1 MKRIKENIRFACLAA
16 LAIGFAACSQDELSP
31 LTGGTEGTPVTFTA
45 AGLTMPQVE
54 TRATVDGTWDDA
66 LSVAIKIGSE
76 VKEYTATP
84 NDADSKTASLA
95 AAEGVMPFYWR
106 HSTETK
112 DVQAWY
118 PYNDGETSMP
128 AEVVVQQ
135 DQSIEANY
143 LASDLLS
150 ASGQVSYGNTAL
162 TFEHRTSKITIQLKA
177 ADGST
182 ANLDNS
188 KVLLY
193 NLSTT
198 NGNPTNIYCYSASDD
213 GSAHH
218 ALVAPQTFDENKE
231 FLKLI
236 LADGAVHNYVQS
248 EPITFEAGYQYVF
261 TITVT
266 DTGIKVTVGEAIPWG
281 DEVSSENSMVASE
294 DGYYI
299 ITDDTGRLTYY
310 VSSEAGLNAWRDYT
324 DRYVDFMTEANRFT
338 NLVLLGDITL
348 TKNDDGSSNWTPI
361 SRYYGTIEGNGHTI
375 DNIVVHRSDVYGDAA
390 FIGTLEL
397 DACVRN
403 LTIGSGS
410 SFKSISAVASI
421 AVTCFDSRIINC
433 HSAATLEGDFYYR
446 QIFSEHGLI
455 GGIVTGC
462 RGYDAS
468 YLIGCSFS
476 GKMTATTTTQEA
488 LSIHMGGICGW
499 CINDY
504 SSYSGSA
511 GTMHIVGCANYG
523 EMVLKD
529 ISGSTLSHVGG
540 IVGSHQSEGPAINS
554 YVTSCAMTGTMSFE
568 NVSSTNINTDGAIGR
583 MELSSASHVYWASE
597 SIDANLR
604 SPYRSTD
611 STYDTLQEVDGSNIT
626 WTTAVDNMNA
636 AIETWNAAN
645 GNLCPVHYVLTG
657 NKPVLMKN

>member
-1 MKRIKENIRFACLAA
+1 
-16 LAIGFAACSQDELSP
+16 
-31 LTGGTEGTPVTFTA
+31 
-45 AGLTMPQVE
+45 
-54 TRATVDGTWDDA
+54 
-66 LSVAIKIGSE
+66 
-76 VKEYTATP
+76 
-84 NDADSKTASLA
+84 
-95 AAEGVMPFYWR
+95 
-106 HSTETK
+106 
-112 DVQAWY
+112 
-118 PYNDGETSMP
+118 
-128 AEVVVQQ
+128 
-135 DQSIEANY
+135 
-143 LASDLLS
+143 
-150 ASGQVSYGNTAL
+150 
-162 TFEHRTSKITIQLKA
+162 
-177 ADGST
+177 
-182 ANLDNS
+182 
-188 KVLLY
+188 
-193 NLSTT
+193 
-198 NGNPTNIYCYSASDD
+198 
-213 GSAHH
+213 
-218 ALVAPQTFDENKE
+218 
-231 FLKLI
+231 
-236 LADGAVHNYVQS
+236 
-248 EPITFEAGYQYVF
+248 
-261 TITVT
+261 
-266 DTGIKVTVGEAIPWG
+266 
-281 DEVSSENSMVASE
+281 
-294 DGYYI
+294 
-299 ITDDTGRLTYY
+299 
-310 VSSEAGLNAWRDYT
+310 
-324 DRYVDFMTEANRFT
+324 MTEANRFT
-338 NLVLLGDITL
+338 NLVLLNDITL
-348 TKNDDGSSNWTPI
+348 TKNADGSSNWTPI
-361 SRYYGTIEGNGHTI
+361 SRYYGTVEGNGHTI

-488 LSIHMGGICGW
+488 LTIHMGGICGW

-568 NVSSTNINTDGAIGR
+568 NVTPSYTAFDGGIGQ
-583 MELSSASHVYWASE
+583 MDFAAASHVYWDSK
-597 SIDANLR
+597 SIGTEWR
-604 SPYRSTD
+604 QPYRSDD

-626 WTTAVDNMNA
+626 WATAVDNMNA
-636 AIETWNAAN
+636 AIETWNTAN

-657 NKPVLMKN
+657 NKPVLMKNQE

>member
-1 MKRIKENIRFACLAA
+1 MKRYRLIQTACLAA
-16 LAIGFAACSQDELSP
+16 MAVGLASCSQDDLAS
-31 LTGGTEGTPVTFTA
+31 LGVAEGAPVTFTA
-45 AGLTMPQVE
+45 TGLAMPQVE
-54 TRATVDGTWDDA
+54 TRATTDGTWEEGMM
-66 LSVAIKIGSE
+66 VGVKIGSE
-76 VKEYTATP
+76 AKEYAVSPDATDP
-84 NDADSKTASLA
+84 TKATLA
-95 AAEGVMPFYWR
+95 ATQGVTPFYWANA
-106 HSTETK
+106 TETK
-112 DVQAWY
+112 SVEAWY
-118 PYNDGETSMP
+118 PYTVGQTAMP
-128 AEVVVQQ
+128 SVVVQQ
-135 DQSIEANY
+135 DQSVEANY
-143 LASDLLS
+143 LASDLLGTS
-150 ASGQVSYGNTAL
+150 QEVSYGDTDLQFA
-162 TFEHRTSKITIQLKA
+162 HRTAKITLNFTETA
-177 ADGST
+177 GSRFSMKD
-182 ANLDNS
+182 AE
-188 KVLLY
+188 VVLY

-198 NGNPTNIYCYSASDD
+198 NGNPATIRCFKATEDGTIY
-213 GSAHH
+213 H
-218 ALVAPQTFDENKE
+218 ALIAPQTFAAGNAL
-231 FLKLI
+231 F
-236 LADGAVHNYVQS
+236 YVKFAEGS
-248 EPITFEAGYQYVF
+248 PHSYSPDVAIDFKAGYQYVF

-266 DTGIKVTVGEAIPWG
+266 DTGMKVTVGEAIPWG
-281 DEVSSENSMVASE
+281 DEVNSENSMVASE
-294 DGYYI
+294 DGYYVT
-299 ITDDTGRLTYY
+299 TDADGRLTYY

-324 DRYVDFMTEANRFT
+324 DRYVELMTEANRFT
-338 NLVLLGDITL
+338 NLVLLNDITL
-348 TKNDDGSSNWTPI
+348 TKNADGSSNWTPI
-361 SRYYGTIEGNGHTI
+361 SRYYGTVEGNGHTI
-375 DNIVVHRSDVYGDAA
+375 DNMVVHRSDEYDDAA
-390 FIGTLEL
+390 FIGTLDL

-421 AVTCFDSRIINC
+421 AVTCLDSRIINC

-568 NVSSTNINTDGAIGR
+568 NVTSTNINSDGAIGR
-583 MELSSASHVYWASE
+583 MELSSASHVYWDSG
-597 SIDANLR
+597 SIAAEWR
-604 SPYRSTD
+604 QPYRSDD
-611 STYDTLQEVDGSNIT
+611 STYDTLQEVNGVSMN
-626 WTTAVDNMNA
+626 WATAVDNMNA

-657 NKPVLMKN
+657 NKPVLMKNQE

>member
-1 MKRIKENIRFACLAA
+1 MAVGLAS
-16 LAIGFAACSQDELSP
+16 CSQDDLAS
-31 LTGGTEGTPVTFTA
+31 LGVAEGAPVTFTA
-45 AGLTMPQVE
+45 TGLAMPQVE
-54 TRATVDGTWDDA
+54 TRATTDGTWEEGMM
-66 LSVAIKIGSE
+66 VGVKIGSE
-76 VKEYTATP
+76 AKEYAVSPDATDP
-84 NDADSKTASLA
+84 TKATLA
-95 AAEGVMPFYWR
+95 ATQGVTPFYWANA
-106 HSTETK
+106 TETK
-112 DVQAWY
+112 SVEAWY
-118 PYNDGETSMP
+118 PYTAGQTAMP
-128 AEVVVQQ
+128 TLVVQQ
-135 DQSIEANY
+135 DQSVEANY
-143 LASDLLS
+143 LESDLLGTS
-150 ASGQVSYGNTAL
+150 QEVSYGDTDLQFA
-162 TFEHRTSKITIQLKA
+162 HRTAKITLNFTETE
-177 ADGST
+177 GSRFSMKD
-182 ANLDNS
+182 AE
-188 KVLLY
+188 VVLY

-198 NGNPTNIYCYSASDD
+198 NGNPATIRCFKATEDGTIY
-213 GSAHH
+213 H
-218 ALVAPQTFDENKE
+218 ALIAPQTFAAGNALFYVK
-231 FLKLI
+231 F
-236 LADGAVHNYVQS
+236 ADDSPHSYSPDAA
-248 EPITFEAGYQYVF
+248 IDFKAGYQYVF

-266 DTGIKVTVGEAIPWG
+266 DTGMKVTVGEAIPWG
-281 DEVSSENSMVASE
+281 DEVNSENSMVASE
-294 DGYYI
+294 DGYYVT
-299 ITDDTGRLTYY
+299 TDADGRLTYY

-324 DRYVDFMTEANRFT
+324 DRYVDLMTEANRFT
-338 NLVLLGDITL
+338 NLVLLNDITL
-348 TKNDDGSSNWTPI
+348 TKNADGSSNWTPI
-361 SRYYGTIEGNGHTI
+361 SRYYGTVEGNGHTI
-375 DNIVVHRSDVYGDAA
+375 DNMVVHRSDEYDDAA
-390 FIGTLEL
+390 FIGTLDL

-421 AVTCFDSRIINC
+421 AVTCLDSRIINC

-583 MELSSASHVYWASE
+583 MELSSATYVYWDSK
-597 SIDANLR
+597 SIGTEWR
-604 SPYRSTD
+604 QPYRSDD
-611 STYDTLQEVDGSNIT
+611 STYDTLLEVDGANTT
-626 WTTAVDNMNA
+626 WATAVDNMNA

-657 NKPVLMKN
+657 NKPVLMKNQE